1 MTEVNQSPITLS
13 EVLSETQK
21 YDVMF
26 THVLNAE
33 ENRVIKYNKYFDA
46 EKIQELILELFEDM
60 QYAVENDIPFFE
72 NEEQLIKYEMLLI
85 IKYFSHFKEE
95 IGNNFEEKIVAL
107 HALFKTGLFDLFF
120 EELFL
125 ENEVVN
131 VMERVNQTAER
142 AVFIEKEVKEQLEKV
157 ENKEILKK

>member
-13 EVLSETQK
+13 EVLSETEK
-21 YDVMF
+21 YDVMS

-33 ENRVIKYNKYFDA
+33 ENRVIKYNKYFDT
-46 EKIQELILELFEDM
+46 EKVQELIIELFEDM

-72 NEEQLIKYEMLLI
+72 NDEQLIKYEMLLI
-85 IKYFSHFKEE
+85 IKYFSHFKAE
-95 IGNNFEEKIVAL
+95 IGESFEEKIQAL

-142 AVFIEKEVKEQLEKV
+142 AVFIEKNMTEQLEKV